1 MNLTDI
7 QNDHV
12 SGADELLNKSAQ
24 YLTETIDQ
32 FNIECPLDTFIN
44 AIQKAGLD
52 LIQAQPRM
60 APLLNLVNRVLIKTS
75 LKSDI
80 PHLKSIIVQ
89 EIGHVVEQSVQAK
102 QVIAERF
109 TQLVKPHNTLLTYSR
124 SSVVMNAIE
133 HAAMDKSIKVL
144 VTESRPVYEGRTAA
158 EQLTQLSIPV
168 SLYTDAAM
176 GEAVQE
182 ADCVVIGADAFDHS
196 YFINKTGT
204 LALCLLC
211 RHFDKP
217 VYALASSLK
226 RVPDL
231 NLLPEESKKPEKE
244 VWREKPKP
252 VNVINRYFETIPLD
266 LLTGLITEE
275 GIVNAGTESFS
286 DYDPWLIDKL
296 NSLDRDSG

>member
-12 SGADELLNKSAQ
+12 SGTDELLKKSAL
-24 YLTETIDQ
+24 YLKETIDQ
-32 FNIECPLDTFIN
+32 FNIEYPLDTFIN

-60 APLLNLVNRVLIKTS
+60 APLLNLVNRVLLKTS
-75 LKSDI
+75 QESDI
-80 PHLKSIIVQ
+80 PHFKSIIEL
-89 EIGHVVEQSVQAK
+89 EIDKVVDQSVQAK

-109 TQLVKPHNTLLTYSR
+109 TQLTKPQNTLLTYSR
-124 SSVVMNAIE
+124 SSLVMHAIE
-133 HAAMDKSIKVL
+133 HAVMDKAIHVL
-144 VTESRPVYEGRTAA
+144 VTEARPVYEGRTAA

-176 GEAVQE
+176 GDAVQE
-182 ADCVVIGADAFDHS
+182 ADCVVIGADAYDETNL
-196 YFINKTGT
+196 INKTGS

-211 RHFDKP
+211 EHFNKP

-231 NLLPEESKKPEKE
+231 DLLPGESKKPEEE

-252 VNVINRYFETIPLD
+252 VNIINRYFETIPLD
-266 LLTGLITEE
+266 LLTGLITEQ
-275 GIVNAGTESFS
+275 GIVKTGTESIL

-296 NSLDRDSG
+296 NSLDRDNG